1 MEIREGF
8 YYSNDHE
15 WVRVEGEKAYIGITD
30 FAQHHL
36 GDIVFVELPEL
47 DSEWEAGNTI
57 GVIESVKAVSDM
69 HTPVSG
75 TVIEVNE
82 ALEDA
87 PESLNSDPYGQHIAV
102 LKIKNKKELDNLMGA
117 REYEAFCEK
126 AEGQVG

>member
-82 ALEDA
+82 VLEDA